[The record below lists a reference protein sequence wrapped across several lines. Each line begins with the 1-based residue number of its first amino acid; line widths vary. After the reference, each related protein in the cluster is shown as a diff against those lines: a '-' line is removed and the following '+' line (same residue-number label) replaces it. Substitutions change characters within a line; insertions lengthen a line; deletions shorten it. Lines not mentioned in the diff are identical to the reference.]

1 MSSTVQVKTRIIVK
15 TFRSHECNEGRENS
29 IRLRFPI
36 EIPKSNRDAFL
47 LPCTSSISSLQR
59 FLRRRGRN
67 QRAYLR
73 NINAGWLET
82 RRVSARER
90 CTYVCTYI
98 RARRSP
104 PPPPVESGANKEER
118 GVLAAINRHRATI
131 IIDTRC
137 PRNESIYT
145 AVYRYV
151 ILSGLSS

>member
-90 CTYVCTYI
+90 CTYVCMYVHTCTQVAAAAAG
-98 RARRSP
+98 RKWRQQRGTRRSR
-104 PPPPVESGANKEER
+104 GNKS
-118 GVLAAINRHRATI
+118 AQSYDNNR
-131 IIDTRC
+131 
-137 PRNESIYT
+137 YT
-145 AVYRYV
+145 
-151 ILSGLSS
+151 LPT